1 MDVKKIPLILG
12 LAGFVVMADN
22 WVVSPI
28 LPSIAGDIGVDVARA
43 ALIITAYMIPFGLFQ
58 LIFGYLADRFGKRQ
72 VVSFSMVIFTV
83 ATALCSLATGLTDLS
98 IYRFLT
104 GTFAASIMPISM
116 ALIGDLFPMQERHAA
131 IGTFM
136 GIAMLGQGASMLLG
150 GSIAYFFN
158 WRGVF
163 AVYAFIAIIVTALLL
178 TTGKKIPS
186 EKGRAIKKEELL
198 KPYSD
203 VLSKPRHLIIYL
215 MVIFEGFFLAGIFS
229 FLGAFIKVTYGF
241 NNFLIGVVM
250 TLFGIMAVAGS
261 RLSGKAVPKF
271 GRKKTIAIG
280 LALTV
285 ISALFFS
292 VLGNILGVFI
302 IGIGLFGFG
311 QMFAHS
317 TFLTI
322 ATGFSEKWRGVAMSF
337 MPFCMMGGGGLG
349 TAFGSTIVGN
359 QSYTLLF
366 ILYGIGLTLLTL
378 AVMIS
383 KNDLFA

>member
-12 LAGFVVMADN
+12 LAGFIVMADN

-28 LPSIAGDIGVDVARA
+28 LPSIAGDIGVDVART

-72 VVSFSMVIFTV
+72 VISFSMVVFTV
-83 ATALCSLATGLTDLS
+83 ATALCSLATGLTDLTL
-98 IYRFLT
+98 YRALT
-104 GTFAASIMPISM
+104 GIFAASIMPISM
-116 ALIGDLFPMQERHAA
+116 ALIGDIFPMQERHAA

-163 AVYAFIAIIVTALLL
+163 AVYAVISIIVTVLLL
-178 TTGKKIPS
+178 TIGKKIPS
-186 EKGRAIKKEELL
+186 TKGRALKKDEII
-198 KPYSD
+198 KPYVE
-203 VLSKPRHLIIYL
+203 VLSKPRHLSIYL

-229 FLGAFIKVTYGF
+229 FLGAFIKMTYGF
-241 NNFLIGVVM
+241 NNFLIGVIM
-250 TLFGIMAVAGS
+250 TLFGVMAVAGS

-271 GRKKTIAIG
+271 GRKKTIALG

-285 ISALFFS
+285 ASALIFAA
-292 VLGNILGVFI
+292 LGNIFVVFI

-349 TAFGSTIVGN
+349 TALGITIVGS
-359 QSYTLLF
+359 QSYIMLF
-366 ILYGIGLTLLTL
+366 LLYGIGLTLLTL
-378 AVMIS
+378 AVLIS
-383 KNDLFA
+383 KNDLFV